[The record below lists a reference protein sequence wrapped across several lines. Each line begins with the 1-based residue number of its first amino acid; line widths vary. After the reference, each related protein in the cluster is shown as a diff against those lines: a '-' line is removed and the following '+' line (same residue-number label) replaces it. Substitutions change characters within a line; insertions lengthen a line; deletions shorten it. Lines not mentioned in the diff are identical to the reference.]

1 MLHYLYCICP
11 EHVVKNYDLN
21 AEVREVFAQRVGGFK
36 GGVTLHLQVTGGA
49 VCQFAPANF

>member
-1 MLHYLYCICP
+1 MLHYFYCVCP

-36 GGVTLHLQVTGGA
+36 GGVTGGA
-49 VCQFAPANF
+49 VCQFA